1 VWFRDESPRATIP
14 VDNASMGSTKEAIA
28 FELDRLLIYAC
39 RVYTAPR
46 RGWPASLRGMRI
58 FLGELHH
65 TIMNPP
71 MIAHANKSLAFSLYD
86 FHLNGV
92 SVEKLAAATRF
103 QSSRSRNESKPS
115 GFA

>member
-1 VWFRDESPRATIP
+1 
-14 VDNASMGSTKEAIA
+14 
-28 FELDRLLIYAC
+28 
-39 RVYTAPR
+39 
-46 RGWPASLRGMRI
+46 MRI

-92 SVEKLAAATRF
+92 SIEKLAAAYSLPVQSVAERIEAVRLCLTF
-103 QSSRSRNESKPS
+103 QVKLAL
-115 GFA
+115 GL